1 MSEHITLPEHLGRRA
16 AGAGTSSPLPLSVVV
31 PIYNE
36 VESIRP
42 LYERLVEVLGNGP
55 TPYRSGYEI
64 ILVDDGS
71 SDGSFEVCAKIQ
83 SRDPRVRV
91 VQFRRNFGKTAAL
104 HAGFK
109 LALGAQVVTIDAD
122 MQEDPKDM
130 FRLLEPLNS
139 GYDMVS
145 AWRKQ
150 RNDPISK
157 TLPSRVFNT
166 VVSCITGIHLHD
178 MNCGFKAY
186 AREVITDLHLYGEHH
201 RFIPLLAKQLGFRV
215 KEVPVEHQQRRFGKS
230 KFGARRLLNGYL
242 DFIQVLFLTSYL
254 RRPLRLFGMIG
265 TLFIG
270 VGILICLYLSWVW
283 LHGIPIGTRP
293 LLALGVLLLITGLQF
308 ISTGLVGEML
318 RNASYRSGD
327 EYVVHRIL
335 ETTSHKE
342 SDR

>member
-1 MSEHITLPEHLGRRA
+1 MTEGITLLEHPERRA
-16 AGAGTSSPLPLSVVV
+16 AGSGSPPSLPLSVVV

-36 VESIRP
+36 LENIRP
-42 LYERLVEVLGNGP
+42 LHKRLTEVLDKGP
-55 TPYRSGYEI
+55 LPYRGGYEI

-71 SDGSFEVCAKIQ
+71 SDGSFEVCAEIQ

-104 HAGFK
+104 HAGFR

-145 AWRKQ
+145 AWRKR

-157 TLPSRVFNT
+157 TLPSRIFNA

-186 AREVITDLHLYGEHH
+186 SREVISDLHLYGEHH

-215 KEVPVEHQQRRFGKS
+215 MEVPVEHRKRRFGKS
-230 KFGARRLLNGYL
+230 KFGAKRLLNGYL

-270 VGILICLYLSWVW
+270 IGVLICLYLSWEW
-283 LHGIPIGTRP
+283 LHHISIGTRP

-335 ETTSHKE
+335 ETTADKE
-342 SDR
+342 

>member
-1 MSEHITLPEHLGRRA
+1 MTERITLPESLEQRA
-16 AGAGTSSPLPLSVVV
+16 AGSGTTPTLPLSVVV

-36 VESIRP
+36 VESIRL
-42 LYERLVEVLGNGP
+42 LYERLVEVLEGDSF
-55 TPYRSGYEI
+55 PYRGGWEI

-71 SDGSFEVCAKIQ
+71 SDGSFEVCEEIQ

-109 LALGAQVVTIDAD
+109 LALGSQVITIDAD

-145 AWRKQ
+145 AWRKH

-157 TLPSRVFNT
+157 TLPSRVFNA

-186 AREVITDLHLYGEHH
+186 TREVITDLHLYGEHH

-215 KEVPVEHQQRRFGKS
+215 MEVPVEHQKRRFGKS
-230 KFGARRLLNGYL
+230 KFGAKRLLNGYL

-254 RRPLRLFGMIG
+254 RRPLRLFGAIG

-270 VGILICLYLSWVW
+270 VGVLICLYLSWLW
-283 LHGIPIGTRP
+283 LHRIPIGTRP

-335 ETTSHKE
+335 ETTTRKE
-342 SDR
+342 